1 MNLIFPANHLK
12 RISQLLSR
20 IPLMKK
26 IISILI
32 TGIFIFIHCQP
43 VPITK
48 RRQLDLVPQ
57 AQMVSL
63 GIQSYQQVKDS
74 LKTVTGT
81 PQAQEVA
88 TVAKN
93 ITNAVITYLD
103 QHKLSDRVK
112 DFKWQYNLFEDTAV
126 NAWAM
131 PGGGIGVFT
140 GILPYTKN
148 DTGLAVVLGH
158 EIAHVIAQ
166 HGDERMSQMLLV
178 NMGGLGLS
186 TALSTKP
193 ELTQKFAMAAFGL
206 GTQVG
211 VLLPYSRL
219 QESEADHLGLIFMAM
234 AGYDP
239 HAAIPFWERMSN
251 ASKGPEVPEFL
262 STHPN
267 DKKRIQNLEKLIPE
281 AMKQYKPK

>member
-1 MNLIFPANHLK
+1 
-12 RISQLLSR
+12 
-20 IPLMKK
+20 MKK

-32 TGIFIFIHCQP
+32 ASIVIFIHCQP

-48 RRQLDLVPQ
+48 RKQLDLVPQ
-57 AQMVSL
+57 SQMVSL
-63 GIQSYQQVKDS
+63 GIQSYNQMKDS

-93 ITNAVITYLD
+93 ITDAVITYLN
-103 QHKLSDRVK
+103 QHKLSDRIK
-112 DFKWQYNLFEDTAV
+112 NFKWQYSLFEDTAV

-158 EIAHVIAQ
+158 EIAHVVAQ
-166 HGDERMSQMLLV
+166 HGDERMSQMLLI
-178 NMGGLGLS
+178 NLGGIGLS

-193 ELTQKFAMAAFGL
+193 ELTQKFALAAFGL
-206 GTQVG
+206 GAQVG

-239 HAAIPFWERMSN
+239 HSAIPFWERMMN
-251 ASKGPEVPEFL
+251 APNRQEVPEFL
-262 STHPN
+262 NTHPN
-267 DKKRIQNLEKLIPE
+267 DKQRIQNIEKLIPE
-281 AMKQYKPK
+281 AMKLYKPKG

>member
-1 MNLIFPANHLK
+1 MK
-12 RISQLLSR
+12 RIVSL
-20 IPLMKK
+20 
-26 IISILI
+26 IIA
-32 TGIFIFIHCQP
+32 GIFIFTNCQS

-48 RRQLDLVPQ
+48 RKQLDLVPQ
-57 AQMVSL
+57 SQMVSL
-63 GIQSYQQVKDS
+63 GNQSYEQVKDS

-93 ITNAVITYLD
+93 ITNAVRTYLN
-103 QHKLSDRVK
+103 QHNQSDRIK
-112 DFKWQYNLFEDTAV
+112 DFKWQYSLFEDTSV

-140 GILPYTKN
+140 GILPFTKN

-158 EIAHVIAQ
+158 EIAHIVAQ

-178 NMGGLGLS
+178 NMGGIGLS

-193 ELTQKFAMAAFGL
+193 ELTQKFALAAFGL
-206 GTQVG
+206 GAQVG

-219 QESEADHLGLIFMAM
+219 QESEADHLGLIFMSM

-239 HAAIPFWERMSN
+239 HAAIPFWERMMN
-251 ASKGPEVPEFL
+251 ATNRQEVPAFL

-267 DKKRIQNLEKLIPE
+267 DKQRIQDIEKFIPE
-281 AMKQYKPK
+281 AMKLYKPKG

>member
-1 MNLIFPANHLK
+1 MK
-12 RISQLLSR
+12 RISS
-20 IPLMKK
+20 IV
-26 IISILI
+26 II
-32 TGIFIFIHCQP
+32 GIFIFFQCQP

-63 GIQSYQQVKDS
+63 GIETYNKVKDS

-81 PQAQEVA
+81 PQSQEVT
-88 TVAKN
+88 TVGKK
-93 ITNAVITYLD
+93 ITEAVITYLN
-103 QHKLSDRVK
+103 QHKQSDRIK
-112 DFKWQYNLFEDTAV
+112 DFKWQYSLFEDTSV

-140 GILPYTKN
+140 GILPITQN

-158 EIAHVIAQ
+158 EIAHVVAQ

-178 NMGGLGLS
+178 NLGGIGLS

-193 ELTQKFAMAAFGL
+193 QLTQQLAMAAFGL
-206 GTQVG
+206 GAQVG
-211 VLLPYSRL
+211 VLLPFSRL
-219 QESEADHLGLIFMAM
+219 HESEADHLGLIFMAM

-239 HAAIPFWERMSN
+239 HAAIPFWERMMN
-251 ASKGPEVPEFL
+251 AGKGP
-262 STHPN
+262 
-267 DKKRIQNLEKLIPE
+267 QIPDIPYH
-281 AMKQYKPK
+281 AS